1 MEPEQA
7 IALVKTLQTVVAND
21 GDGLAKGQKA
31 ARRRLDQAAQA
42 VLAGLIGRT
51 ATKEEGKEST
61 NW

>member
-51 ATKEEGKEST
+51 ATKEEVKEST

>member
-7 IALVKTLQTVVAND
+7 IALVKTLQPVVAND

-51 ATKEEGKEST
+51 PTKEEVKEST